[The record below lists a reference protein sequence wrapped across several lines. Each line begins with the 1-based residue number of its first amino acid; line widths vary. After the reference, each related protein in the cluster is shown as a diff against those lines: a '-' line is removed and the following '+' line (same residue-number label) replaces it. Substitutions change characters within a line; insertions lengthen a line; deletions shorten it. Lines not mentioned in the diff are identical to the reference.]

1 MLYDGLN
8 RPIATNEESIKE
20 TLLGDTLMVKDSTIK
35 YSTDE
40 LAIYYN
46 KELGEINIWN
56 GYNNP
61 SIDFSLIEIDQAV
74 KKFLSLY
81 MEGW

>member
-8 RPIATNEESIKE
+8 HPIATNEESIKE
-20 TLLGDTLMVKDSTIK
+20 TLLGDTSMVKDSTVK
-35 YSTDE
+35 HSTDE

-56 GYNNP
+56 GYDNP
-61 SIDFSLIEIDQAV
+61 SIDFPLSEIDQAV
-74 KKFLSLY
+74 KKFMSLY
-81 MEGW
+81 MDCW